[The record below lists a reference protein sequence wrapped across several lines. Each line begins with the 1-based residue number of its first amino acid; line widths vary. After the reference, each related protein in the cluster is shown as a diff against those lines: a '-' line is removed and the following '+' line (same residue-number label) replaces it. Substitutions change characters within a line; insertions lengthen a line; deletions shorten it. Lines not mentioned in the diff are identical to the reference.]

1 VWCSE
6 AARDKPSNANLNDL
20 PPNLLFEVEWAGDRL
35 VNKAAQLSSN
45 QTTNLTDCFMSVR
58 AKTDGGKQT
67 NRIQSGSFEHRCMTA
82 GLSLTLGPTWA
93 VDTWNHLFTTPSPIA
108 EMHAN
113 RRKRKHEKDTARKA
127 TSTYKCARLQKK
139 YHLEPAIA
147 DKDYGP
153 DATAPNLTTQSEL
166 RDICKEFLKSLQAT
180 ETRAAELA
188 RSTSD
193 QDPAPNSLWQRL
205 RSVWLTASKFG
216 TIIKCQSKFEKLVET
231 IHYKPPPG
239 AVAALDW
246 GRSHEDTA
254 REAYI
259 RSNTSG
265 ETYQVNRTGIHI
277 CTQHP
282 WLAASPDGLVKDS
295 SEIEG
300 RKQGILEIKCP

>member
-1 VWCSE
+1 
-6 AARDKPSNANLNDL
+6 
-20 PPNLLFEVEWAGDRL
+20 
-35 VNKAAQLSSN
+35 
-45 QTTNLTDCFMSVR
+45 MY
-58 AKTDGGKQT
+58 
-67 NRIQSGSFEHRCMTA
+67 
-82 GLSLTLGPTWA
+82 
-93 VDTWNHLFTTPSPIA
+93 
-108 EMHAN
+108 AN
-113 RRKRKHEKDTARKA
+113 RRKWKHEKDTARKA
-127 TSTYKCARLQKK
+127 TLTYKHARLQNK

-166 RDICKEFLKSLQAT
+166 RDICREFLKSLQVT

-188 RSTSD
+188 QSTSD

-205 RSVWLTASKFG
+205 RSVQLTASKFG
-216 TIIKCQSKFEKLVET
+216 TIIKCQSMFEKLVET

-246 GRSHEDTA
+246 ERSHEGTA

-265 ETYQVNRTGIHI
+265 ETYQVDRTGIHI

-282 WLAASPDGLVKDS
+282 WLAASPNGLVEDS
-295 SEIEG
+295 SEVEG
-300 RKQGILEIKCP
+300 RKQGINVHTRPEL